1 MGVEYNLLGLP
12 RIGAHEQHAAVAQ
25 PDMLDLDG
33 DRYSLMS
40 TTSCNQ
46 SNW

>member
-1 MGVEYNLLGLP
+1 MGVEYHLLGLP

-25 PDMLDLDG
+25 PDMRDLDG
-33 DRYSLMS
+33 DRHSLIS
-40 TTSCNQ
+40 TTSCDQ